1 MPMDFFFTA
10 ELNVPVAQMML
21 LLLITTFALLFNRTK
36 LALLINYLFTLY
48 WGFVFNR
55 HLLAGHEIEYF
66 YVIYL
71 GFGSIVAL
79 LASIGFLVHKE

>member
-1 MPMDFFFTA
+1 MEFFFTA
-10 ELNVPVAQMML
+10 ELTVPVAQMML
-21 LLLITTFALLFNRTK
+21 LLLVTTFALLFGRAR

-48 WGFVFNR
+48 WGFVFNS
-55 HLLAGHEIEYF
+55 HLLTGHEIEYF

-79 LASIGFLVHKE
+79 LASIGFLIHKD